1 MIVYSRLQ
9 TVHSQPIIYLCCV
22 PPFGP
27 NYIQEFLLKDGA
39 NDTGIPEL
47 QFARDEIEYVF
58 GVFLNDHG
66 SLN

>member
-1 MIVYSRLQ
+1 M
-9 TVHSQPIIYLCCV
+9 

-27 NYIQEFLLKDGA
+27 NYIQEFLLKDGV

-58 GVFLNDHG
+58 GVFLNDPG